1 MEREKNWKNE
11 DENEKRRWKNFV
23 PKDDPYC
30 CGNCKKR
37 YTQNSRP
44 PFSLLCGDTFCRKCI
59 SQLQK
64 VAVSSYRAS
73 GPLSEL
79 VICSECRVKSC
90 SEQMRKNV
98 QLYDILL
105 RENRLELTDDDDYDD
120 SPDPINSRTR
130 SHKNG
135 YNGHELDY
143 KSVSNPTKSDERE
156 QRELHL
162 KEERGRDTQRRHSSL
177 PVKNNVRSVSLRRSD
192 RNDSRTRHFS
202 PKRHRSPIPG
212 HSRHYLEHSIK
223 SATEVLA
230 PFSTATR
237 AAYIQSPS
245 NFRPNFKQAHDSFNH
260 RATRRPHP
268 YVTNIKSVPANTAG
282 SSGKT
287 LIDSSREQT
296 RWQQEII
303 TERNNNT
310 SRVHLRE
317 RNCKASSTSSTSTTN
332 SVIADLPQF
341 KQSAGDFNN
350 GLSTNYYNSKNA
362 GLETLQF
369 ANKRN
374 ASSEFSAKKIIT
386 SPQNASLQRTSGT
399 SGTPK
404 SPNTNM

>member
-1 MEREKNWKNE
+1 MVEEQIRIGKSKS
-11 DENEKRRWKNFV
+11 KKQNFLF
-23 PKDDPYC
+23 PIIY
-30 CGNCKKR
+30 
-37 YTQNSRP
+37 
-44 PFSLLCGDTFCRKCI
+44 
-59 SQLQK
+59 LQ
-64 VAVSSYRAS
+64 
-73 GPLSEL
+73 
-79 VICSECRVKSC
+79 
-90 SEQMRKNV
+90 
-98 QLYDILL
+98 
-105 RENRLELTDDDDYDD
+105 NRLELTDDDDYDD

-143 KSVSNPTKSDERE
+143 KSASNPTKSDERE

-245 NFRPNFKQAHDSFNH
+245 NFRPNFKQTHDSFNH

-317 RNCKASSTSSTSTTN
+317 RNCKASSTSSTSTNN

-350 GLSTNYYNSKNA
+350 GLSTN
-362 GLETLQF
+362 
-369 ANKRN
+369 
-374 ASSEFSAKKIIT
+374 
-386 SPQNASLQRTSGT
+386 
-399 SGTPK
+399 
-404 SPNTNM
+404 